1 LNINW
6 YDFGMIE

>member
-1 LNINW
+1 MIW